1 MAKNILTLLFKW
13 LKLNMNQV
21 IGLFSPSFDK
31 IITVKIIPVLIA
43 FKFLLHILLTTHGT
57 RYRTDYD

>member
-1 MAKNILTLLFKW
+1 
-13 LKLNMNQV
+13 MNQV

-31 IITVKIIPVLIA
+31 IITVKIILIA

>member
-1 MAKNILTLLFKW
+1 
-13 LKLNMNQV
+13 MNQV

-31 IITVKIIPVLIA
+31 IITVNIILIA
-43 FKFLLHILLTTHGT
+43 FKFLFHILLTTHGT

>member
-1 MAKNILTLLFKW
+1 
-13 LKLNMNQV
+13 MNQV